1 MRQVTHALLTRP
13 PLSHKQL
20 QSEEICRKCFVRLA
34 FVKHAAS
41 VHPEPGSN
49 SHKNVFL
56 SETHARLPTQLA
68 KSLKTRVLN
77 PVSFELTSFNSFL
90 ILCLRIHSI
99 AWMMFTKDVYL
110 ILMNHCTHL
119 EILKR
124 IFKVVFLFSYQS
136 SLLSNSVFIYVWEAF
151 VSLISRGDLIIISLV
166 IYFVNT
172 FLHFFEFYF
181 KLL

>member
-1 MRQVTHALLTRP
+1 
-13 PLSHKQL
+13 
-20 QSEEICRKCFVRLA
+20 
-34 FVKHAAS
+34 
-41 VHPEPGSN
+41 
-49 SHKNVFL
+49 VFL
-56 SETHARLPTQLA
+56 SETHARSLAQLA

-110 ILMNHCTHL
+110 ILMNQCTHL

-136 SLLSNSVFIYVWEAF
+136 SVLKEPCIYQCFFKFLSLPY
-151 VSLISRGDLIIISLV
+151 RGDLIIIAPPLT
-166 IYFVNT
+166 YVNT
-172 FLHFFEFYF
+172 FFEKMLFFLFYF
-181 KLL
+181 SLLYI